1 MRKKYIN
8 ILLSLLFSL
17 FSFSR
22 YWRNLDDAYSDVNLL
37 WGALVTVILVVFLYL
52 ILEKDIERF
61 SVAWGIGISLALGLI
76 SVGVAWSALS
86 ELDIFIAWGQYMW
99 FSGLWLMGIFVVMPQ
114 EYKRYQWSF
123 FKRAR
128 PIEDADSTAE
138 TTSDGMMSPTD
149 RPERTAGQ
157 DAD

>member
-8 ILLSLLFSL
+8 ILLALLVPL
-17 FSFSR
+17 FIFSR

-61 SVAWGIGISLALGLI
+61 SVAWSIGISLALGLI
-76 SVGVAWSALS
+76 SVGIAWSTLS
-86 ELDIFIAWGQYMW
+86 ELDIIIAWGQYMW

-114 EYKRYQWSF
+114 EYKHYQWSS

-138 TTSDGMMSPTD
+138 TTSNGIM
-149 RPERTAGQ
+149 
-157 DAD
+157 

>member
-1 MRKKYIN
+1 MIRKYMN
-8 ILLSLLFSL
+8 ILLALLVPL

-22 YWRNLDDAYSDVNLL
+22 YWRNLDDAYSDVNVL
-37 WGALVTVILVVFLYL
+37 WGALVTMILVVFLYL

-76 SVGVAWSALS
+76 FVGVAWSALS
-86 ELDIFIAWGQYMW
+86 ELAIIIAWGQYMW

-114 EYKRYQWSF
+114 EYKRYQWTF
-123 FKRAR
+123 FKRAM

-138 TTSDGMMSPTD
+138 TTNDGMMSPTD

>member
-1 MRKKYIN
+1 MIRKYIN
-8 ILLSLLFSL
+8 ILSALLFPL

-22 YWRNLDDAYSDVNLL
+22 YWQNLDDAYSDVNLL
-37 WGALVTVILVVFLYL
+37 WGALVTVILVVLFYL

-61 SVAWGIGISLALGLI
+61 SLAWGMGMSLALGLI

-114 EYKRYQWSF
+114 EYKRYRWLF
-123 FKRAR
+123 FKCAR
-128 PIEDADSTAE
+128 PIEDADNTEE
-138 TTSDGMMSPTD
+138 TPSDGMMSPTY
-149 RPERTAGQ
+149 RLERITGQ